1 MLIIYRFLINLIFL
15 LSPLILIFR
24 LLKKKED
31 VRRFKEK
38 FCIFSKKR
46 NSGKLLWFHGASVGE
61 IQSITPLIEKLEKNK
76 RIKTILITSNTLSSS
91 KIFQKL
97 KLKKTIH
104 QFFPIDTNFLIKKFL
119 NYWKP
124 SAAFFVDSEIWP
136 NTIYNL
142 DKNKIPIILI
152 NGRITKSSFEKWKK
166 LPSFSRDI
174 FDKINLCFPSSKQ
187 SEKYLK
193 QLGVKRIKFIG
204 NLKFSQSENEK
215 LSKSNNEIE
224 NFIKNKK
231 TWCAS
236 STHNTEELI
245 CGIVHKNLK
254 KKYKNLLTFII
265 PRHIERTDAIIKELN
280 DINLITHTHEPK
292 KKIPKNTDI
301 YIVNSYG
308 KTKSFYN
315 ICKNIFLGGSLI
327 KHGGQNPLEATR
339 YGCNILYGPNVDNF
353 KEIYKFLDKLK
364 ISNKV
369 NNHHQLSYR
378 LNKMFLKKQSFKKKQ
393 YRLNSIGDKILNTT
407 YEQVNLFLKN
417 EI

>member
-38 FCIFSKKR
+38 FCIFSKNR

-76 RIKTILITSNTLSSS
+76 KIKIILITSNTLSSS
-91 KIFQKL
+91 KIFLKL

-104 QFFPIDTNFLIKKFL
+104 QFFPIDTNFFIKKFL

-124 SAAFFVDSEIWP
+124 CAAFFVDSEIWP

-142 DKNKIPIILI
+142 DKNKIPTILI
-152 NGRITKSSFEKWKK
+152 NGRITKSSFKKWKK
-166 LPSFSRDI
+166 LPHFSKDI

-193 QLGVKRIKFIG
+193 QLGVKRVKFIG

-215 LSKSNNEIE
+215 LSKGDNQIKK
-224 NFIKNKK
+224 FVKNKK

-236 STHNTEELI
+236 STHNTEEFI
-245 CGIVHKNLK
+245 CGLVHKNLK

-265 PRHIERTDAIIKELN
+265 PRHIERTESIIKELN

-315 ICKNIFLGGSLI
+315 VCKNIFLGGSLI

-339 YGCNILYGPNVDNF
+339 YGCNILHGPNVDNF

-393 YRLNSIGDKILNTT
+393 YRLNSIGNKILNTT

>member
-38 FCIFSKKR
+38 FCIFPKKR

-76 RIKTILITSNTLSSS
+76 KIKTILITSNTLSSS

-236 STHNTEELI
+236 STHNTEELL
-245 CGIVHKNLK
+245 CGLVHKNLK

-265 PRHIERTDAIIKELN
+265 PRHIERTEAIIKELN
-280 DINLITHTHEPK
+280 DINLIIHTHEPK

-339 YGCNILYGPNVDNF
+339 YGCNILYGPNIDNF

-378 LNKMFLKKQSFKKKQ
+378 LNKMFLKKQSSKKKQ

-407 YEQVNLFLKN
+407 YEKVNLFLKN

>member
-38 FCIFSKKR
+38 FCIFPKKR

-245 CGIVHKNLK
+245 CGLVHKNLK

-265 PRHIERTDAIIKELN
+265 PRHIERTEAIIKELN

-327 KHGGQNPLEATR
+327 NHGGQNPLEATR
-339 YGCNILYGPNVDNF
+339 YGCNILYGPNVNNF

-378 LNKMFLKKQSFKKKQ
+378 LNKMFLKKQSSKKKQ

>member
-38 FCIFSKKR
+38 FCIFPKKR
-46 NSGKLLWFHGASVGE
+46 NSGKLIWFHGASVGE

-91 KIFQKL
+91 KIFKKL

-119 NYWKP
+119 KYWKP

-152 NGRITKSSFEKWKK
+152 NGRITINSFEKWKK
-166 LPSFSRDI
+166 LPSFSKDI

-193 QLGVKRIKFIG
+193 QLGVKRIRFIG

-215 LSKSNNEIE
+215 LSKSDNEIE

-245 CGIVHKNLK
+245 CGLVHKNLK

-265 PRHIERTDAIIKELN
+265 PRHIERTEAIIKELN

-315 ICKNIFLGGSLI
+315 ICNNIFLGGSLI
-327 KHGGQNPLEATR
+327 NHGGQNPLEATR

-378 LNKMFLKKQSFKKKQ
+378 LNKMFLKKQSSKKKQ

-407 YEQVNLFLKN
+407 YEQINLFLKN

>member
-38 FCIFSKKR
+38 FCIFSKNK

-76 RIKTILITSNTLSSS
+76 KIKTILITSNTLSSS
-91 KIFQKL
+91 KIFKKL

-104 QFFPIDTNFLIKKFL
+104 QFFPIDTNFFVKNFL

-166 LPSFSRDI
+166 LPYFSKDI

-215 LSKSNNEIE
+215 LSKSNNEVE

-245 CGIVHKNLK
+245 CGLVHKNLK

-265 PRHIERTDAIIKELN
+265 PRHIERTEAIIKELN

-378 LNKMFLKKQSFKKKQ
+378 LNKMFLKKQSSKKKQ

-407 YEQVNLFLKN
+407 YEKVNLFLKN

>member
-15 LSPLILIFR
+15 LSPLILIIR

-38 FCIFSKKR
+38 FCIFSKNR

-76 RIKTILITSNTLSSS
+76 KIKTILITSNTLSSS

-193 QLGVKRIKFIG
+193 QLGVKKIKFIG

-245 CGIVHKNLK
+245 CGLVHKNLK

-280 DINLITHTHEPK
+280 DINLIIHTHEPK

-369 NNHHQLSYR
+369 NNHHQLSYK
-378 LNKMFLKKQSFKKKQ
+378 LNKMFLKKQSSKKKQ
-393 YRLNSIGDKILNTT
+393 YKLNSIGDKILNTT

>member
-38 FCIFSKKR
+38 FCIFSKNK

-245 CGIVHKNLK
+245 CGLVHKNLK

-265 PRHIERTDAIIKELN
+265 PRHIERTEAIIKELN

-378 LNKMFLKKQSFKKKQ
+378 LNKMFLKKQSSKKKQ
-393 YRLNSIGDKILNTT
+393 YRLNSIGNKILNTT

>member
-15 LSPLILIFR
+15 LSPLILILR
-24 LLKKKED
+24 LFKKKED

-38 FCIFSKKR
+38 FCIFSKNK

-76 RIKTILITSNTLSSS
+76 KIKTILITSNTLSSS

-280 DINLITHTHEPK
+280 DMNLITHTHEPK

-378 LNKMFLKKQSFKKKQ
+378 LNKMFLKKQSSKKKQ

>member
-38 FCIFSKKR
+38 FCIFSKNK

-193 QLGVKRIKFIG
+193 ELGVKRIKFIG

-245 CGIVHKNLK
+245 CGLVHKNLK

-280 DINLITHTHEPK
+280 DINLITHTHETK

-339 YGCNILYGPNVDNF
+339 YGCNILYGPHVDNF

-378 LNKMFLKKQSFKKKQ
+378 LNKMFLKKQSSKKKQ

>member
-15 LSPLILIFR
+15 LSPLILILR
-24 LLKKKED
+24 LFKKKED

-38 FCIFSKKR
+38 FCIFSKNK

-76 RIKTILITSNTLSSS
+76 KIKTILITSNTLSSS

-245 CGIVHKNLK
+245 CGLVHKNLK

-280 DINLITHTHEPK
+280 DINLITHTHETK